1 MARQKSHP
9 RKSLCRNTERFLMA
23 AVDPMHISP
32 FFAVP
37 DAQPRKKVKDERTSA
52 QNKSTGSVFGTLL
65 KETEKEAAIEAEF
78 ETEVRENQNV
88 REKAGLSFDEQLTEL
103 VDAVYAAGDEL
114 KKNPFTDTFIIYKKR
129 LSRFMQFVV
138 QNAYELEVRVRRKG
152 TKRQQLVTVQT
163 INAKLDELAADIL
176 YNQADQLKILAKVEE
191 INGLVVDFLS

>member
-1 MARQKSHP
+1 
-9 RKSLCRNTERFLMA
+9 MA

-88 REKAGLSFDEQLTEL
+88 REKAGLSFDEKLTEL

-138 QNAYELEVRVRRKG
+138 QNAYELEVRERRKG

>member
-138 QNAYELEVRVRRKG
+138 QNAYELEVRERRKG

>member
-138 QNAYELEVRVRRKG
+138 QNAYELEVRERRKG

-191 INGLVVDFLS
+191 INGLLVDFLS

>member
-1 MARQKSHP
+1 
-9 RKSLCRNTERFLMA
+9 MA

-88 REKAGLSFDEQLTEL
+88 REKADLSFDEQLTEL

-114 KKNPFTDTFIIYKKR
+114 KKNPFTDTFIRYKKQ
-129 LSRFMQFVV
+129 LSRFMHFVV
-138 QNAYELEVRVRRKG
+138 QNAYELEVRERRKG

-176 YNQADQLKILAKVEE
+176 YNQADQLKILAKIEE
-191 INGLVVDFLS
+191 INGLLVDFLS